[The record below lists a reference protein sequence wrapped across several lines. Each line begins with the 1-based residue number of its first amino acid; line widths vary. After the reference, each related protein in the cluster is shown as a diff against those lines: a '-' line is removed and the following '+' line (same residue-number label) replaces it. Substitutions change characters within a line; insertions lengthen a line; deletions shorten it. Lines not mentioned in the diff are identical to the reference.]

1 MSVTQLRKEFNAV
14 VEREVGYARTAIL
27 QYLRNNLPT
36 GDGTLG
42 NDLQFSKGVSLAG
55 DYLYAGGRKRYWQP
69 APFPAGVLRTSY
81 HEITLQPGTPHSGRI
96 SAFVTDS
103 EYAYYYANGRINS
116 DTYHGFDFIAQ
127 TQKDI
132 ENTLYSGK
140 INVKHQIF

>member
-1 MSVTQLRKEFNAV
+1 MAATQLRKEFNAV

-36 GDGTLG
+36 SSGTLG
-42 NDLQFSKGVSLAG
+42 NDLQFPDGVSLAG
-55 DYLYAGGRKRYWQP
+55 LNLYATGELRK
-69 APFPAGVLRTSY
+69 SY
-81 HEITLQPGTPHSGRI
+81 HEITFQQGTPHSGRI

-140 INVKHQIF
+140 INVRHQIF

>member
-36 GDGTLG
+36 SSGTLG
-42 NDLQFSKGVSLAG
+42 NDLQFPDGVSLAG
-55 DYLYAGGRKRYWQP
+55 LNLYATGELRK
-69 APFPAGVLRTSY
+69 SY

-140 INVKHQIF
+140 INVRHQIF